1 MAIVR
6 LPRLGVQKGKSVT
19 EELTRRDA
27 IKLGAAVTVAVSI
40 EGTKALAQQP
50 ATFFTR
56 EELALVDELAEM
68 IIPTDDHSPGARAA
82 KVAAYIDAR
91 LAEAFDPAGRTMW
104 RDGLKSIDRLSRD
117 VNGRLFMES
126 APAERLAVLERVAAH
141 ETKPE
146 KPEEHFFAELKARV
160 VGAYYTSEIGIAQEM
175 EYKGNTYQPE
185 FSGVDVSK
193 E

>member
-1 MAIVR
+1 V
-6 LPRLGVQKGKSVT
+6 S

-40 EGTKALAQQP
+40 EGTNALAQQTAP
-50 ATFFTR
+50 KTFFTR

-91 LAEAFDPAGRTMW
+91 LAEAFDPADRTTW